1 MGMEKFAEPLLRLG
15 VLLPLLLLAV
25 SVKEAGHAVMA
36 RWRGDATAADL
47 GRASLLPFSHFDWI
61 GCLALPALLA
71 WLPLPYVVGYGR
83 PVPVDPTNLKSAKA
97 DFSLV
102 ALAGPLANVAMALAL
117 AALAALLFL
126 GLRLQNAEAGLV
138 LGTAIVLNALVAS
151 LGLLPLPGF
160 NGLKVLYAFLPDE
173 WCWRAQKGDRYFLSV
188 LVLLAAFGA
197 LDVALLPGFWLGHGL
212 CRLAGLPVP
221 AL

>member
-1 MGMEKFAEPLLRLG
+1 MEKFAEPLLRLG

-25 SVKEAGHAVMA
+25 SVKEAGHAAMA
-36 RWRGDATAADL
+36 RWRGDTTAADL
-47 GRASLLPFSHFDWI
+47 GRASLLPFSHFDWV

-71 WLPLPYVVGYGR
+71 WLPLPYVVGFGR
-83 PVPVDPTNLKSAKA
+83 PIPVDPSKLVRPKA

-102 ALAGPLANVAMALAL
+102 AFAGPLANAGMAVAL
-117 AALAALLFL
+117 AALAALIFL
-126 GLRLQNAEAGLV
+126 GLRLQSAEAALV
-138 LGTAIVLNALVAS
+138 LGTAIVLNALIAA

-173 WCWRAQKGDRYFLSV
+173 WCWQAQKADRYFLSV
-188 LVLLAAFGA
+188 LILLAAFGVLDAA
-197 LDVALLPGFWLGHGL
+197 LRPGFWLGHGL